1 MSNSG
6 MIVIQSCVGSAFLTG
21 LIGAFYIHTWIQFL
35 LAFLVFAVIRVDH
48 SERPDWAWRIPA
60 FGRTARVH

>member
-21 LIGAFYIHTWIQFL
+21 LIGAFYLHTWIQFL
-35 LAFLVFAVIRVDH
+35 LAFLVFAVILFFRLQMAVG
-48 SERPDWAWRIPA
+48 ERNSN
-60 FGRTARVH
+60 